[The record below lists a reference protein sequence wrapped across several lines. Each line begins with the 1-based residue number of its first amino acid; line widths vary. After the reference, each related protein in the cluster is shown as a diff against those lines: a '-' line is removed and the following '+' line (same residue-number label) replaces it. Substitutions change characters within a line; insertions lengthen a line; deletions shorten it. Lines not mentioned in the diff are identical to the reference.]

1 MECDVCGEELNDKE
15 LPDKHMAAMHP
26 LKEFW
31 KENNTKKGN
40 ILGGDINQF
49 SVIIVII

>member
-1 MECDVCGEELNDKE
+1 MRFEEMECDVCGEELNDKE

-31 KENNTKKGN
+31 KENNTKKETSLVA
-40 ILGGDINQF
+40 I
-49 SVIIVII
+49 